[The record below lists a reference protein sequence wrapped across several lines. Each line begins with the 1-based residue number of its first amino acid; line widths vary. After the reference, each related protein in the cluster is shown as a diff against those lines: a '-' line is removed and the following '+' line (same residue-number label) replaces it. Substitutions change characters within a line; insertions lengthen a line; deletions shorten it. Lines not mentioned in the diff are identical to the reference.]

1 METNPPVQPA
11 PRTAPLAI
19 WSLVL
24 GILSLTCFALLSGI
38 PAVICGHLARSRVK
52 ASNGALQG
60 NGLALAGLI
69 TGYLGIA
76 YSLLV
81 IPMLLAIAIPNF
93 VKARGQ
99 AQKAACVMNL
109 RAIEG
114 ASATWALEHKKTQA
128 DTPTARDLF
137 GPDKYMREKPVC
149 PAGGTYTLNQVGQKP
164 ACSVP
169 GHDY

>member
-1 METNPPVQPA
+1 METNPPVQPP
-11 PRTAPLAI
+11 PRTTPLAV

-38 PAVICGHLARSRVK
+38 PAVICGHVARSRVK
-52 ASNGALQG
+52 SSNGALQG

-93 VKARGQ
+93 VKARSQ
-99 AQKAACVMNL
+99 SQRAACVMNL

-114 ASATWALEHKKTQA
+114 ATATWALEHKKTQN
-128 DTPTARDLF
+128 DTPTAADLF
-137 GPDKYMREKPVC
+137 GPDKYMRETPVC
-149 PAGGTYTLNQVGQKP
+149 PAGGTYTLRPPSEKP
-164 ACSVP
+164 TCSIP
-169 GHDY
+169 EHAY